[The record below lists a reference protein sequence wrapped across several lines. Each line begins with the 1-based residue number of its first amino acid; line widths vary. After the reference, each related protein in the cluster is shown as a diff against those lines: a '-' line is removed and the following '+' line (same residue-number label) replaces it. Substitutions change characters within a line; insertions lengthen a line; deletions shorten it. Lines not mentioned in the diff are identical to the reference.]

1 MKEEDKGFKMV
12 YNKDDDES
20 CGITNF
26 IIAKFSQNLLANL
39 IFQEK
44 DTRYLRKVGSNLL
57 YVYSKFHDMCFIKC
71 RYTLK
76 RL

>member
-26 IIAKFSQNLLANL
+26 NIAKFSQNLLANL
-39 IFQEK
+39 IERFRNATQELEN
-44 DTRYLRKVGSNLL
+44 TQLEN
-57 YVYSKFHDMCFIKC
+57 
-71 RYTLK
+71 
-76 RL
+76 

>member
-26 IIAKFSQNLLANL
+26 NIAKFSQNLLANL
-39 IFQEK
+39 IIFIQGES
-44 DTRYLRKVGSNLL
+44 KVRVHFSAAL
-57 YVYSKFHDMCFIKC
+57 S
-71 RYTLK
+71 
-76 RL
+76 RLF